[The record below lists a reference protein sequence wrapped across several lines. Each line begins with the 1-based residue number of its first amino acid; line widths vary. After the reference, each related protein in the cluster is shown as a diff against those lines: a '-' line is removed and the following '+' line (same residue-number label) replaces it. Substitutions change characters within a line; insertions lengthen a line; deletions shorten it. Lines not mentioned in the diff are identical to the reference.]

1 VGGAWAGY
9 SSAAGNGKRIRLQR
23 DTETSPAVQVNPD
36 AELAAHA
43 QFRAQLYSYDV
54 VPYGKAATLRAT
66 KG

>member
-1 VGGAWAGY
+1 VGRLLLCRGQRQED
-9 SSAAGNGKRIRLQR
+9 SLQR

-54 VPYGKAATLRAT
+54 VPYGKAATLRVT
-66 KG
+66 KA